1 MTSILRPIITAVLVA
16 GMLSTSWA
24 APVLRVEMLEFAFRP
39 AVIKVQVGRLIT
51 LRLVNRGQ
59 IAHQFETVALRS
71 VAVTVADNQI
81 DVEAP
86 GLDVVRLQPGASAT
100 VQFLPR
106 QRGRFPVV
114 CTIEGHREAGMEGVL
129 EVR

>member
-1 MTSILRPIITAVLVA
+1 MGSILRPVITGILLVA
-16 GMLSTSWA
+16 FLSTSWA
-24 APVLRVEMLEFAFRP
+24 AAPLRVEMVEFKFRP
-39 AVIKVQVGRLIT
+39 AVIRVQAGRLVT
-51 LRLVNRGQ
+51 LRLVNRGH
-59 IAHQFETVALRS
+59 IAHQFETVALRG
-71 VAVTVADNQI
+71 VPITVANDQL

-106 QRGRFPVV
+106 QRGRFPIV

-129 EVR
+129 VIR

>member
-1 MTSILRPIITAVLVA
+1 MV
-16 GMLSTSWA
+16 
-24 APVLRVEMLEFAFRP
+24 EFAFRP
-39 AVIKVQVGRLIT
+39 AVIRVQAGRLIT

-59 IAHQFETVALRS
+59 IAHQFETVALRT

-86 GLDVVRLQPGASAT
+86 GLQMVRLQPGASAT

-106 QRGRFPVV
+106 QRGRFPIV
-114 CTIEGHREAGMEGVL
+114 CTIEGHREAGMVGVL
-129 EVR
+129 EIR

>member
-1 MTSILRPIITAVLVA
+1 MRRICRSVITGILLV
-16 GMLSTSWA
+16 GFGSTSWA
-24 APVLRVEMLEFAFRP
+24 APVIRVEMVEFGFRP
-39 AVIKVQVGRLIT
+39 AVIRVQAGRLVT

-71 VAVTVADNQI
+71 VAVTVADNQL
-81 DVEAP
+81 DVETP
-86 GLDVVRLQPGASAT
+86 GLDVVRLQPGTSAT

-106 QRGRFPVV
+106 QRGRFPIL

>member
-1 MTSILRPIITAVLVA
+1 MRSIVRPVLTGLLVVRF
-16 GMLSTSWA
+16 LSTSWA
-24 APVLRVEMLEFAFRP
+24 AAPIRVEMVEFAFRP
-39 AVIKVQVGRLIT
+39 AVIRVQAGRLIA

-59 IAHQFETVALRS
+59 IAHQFETVALRT

-86 GLDVVRLQPGASAT
+86 GLQMVRLQPGASAT

-106 QRGRFPVV
+106 QRGRFPIV
-114 CTIEGHREAGMEGVL
+114 CTIEGHREAGMVGVL
-129 EVR
+129 EIR

>member
-1 MTSILRPIITAVLVA
+1 MRSILRPVITGILVI
-16 GMLSTSWA
+16 GFFSTSWA
-24 APVLRVEMLEFAFRP
+24 AAPLRVEMVEFKFRP
-39 AVIKVQVGRLIT
+39 AVIRVQVGRLVT

-59 IAHQFETVALRS
+59 IAHQFETVALRA
-71 VAVTVADNQI
+71 VAVTVADDQL

-106 QRGRFPVV
+106 HRGRFPIV

-129 EVR
+129 EIR

>member
-1 MTSILRPIITAVLVA
+1 MRRIRRSVITGILLV
-16 GMLSTSWA
+16 GFGSTSWA
-24 APVLRVEMLEFAFRP
+24 APVLRVEMVEFAFRP
-39 AVIKVQVGRLIT
+39 AVIKVAAGRLVT

-59 IAHQFETVALRS
+59 IAHQFETVALRA
-71 VAVTVADNQI
+71 VAVTVADAQV

-106 QRGRFPVV
+106 RRGRFPIV

>member
-1 MTSILRPIITAVLVA
+1 MRSTLRPVLTGILLVA
-16 GMLSTSWA
+16 FLSTSWA
-24 APVLRVEMLEFAFRP
+24 AAPLRVEMVEFKFRP
-39 AVIKVQVGRLIT
+39 AVIRVQAGRLVT

-59 IAHQFETVALRS
+59 IAHQFETVALRG
-71 VAVTVADNQI
+71 VPITVANDQL

-86 GLDVVRLQPGASAT
+86 GLDVVRLQPGTSAT

-106 QRGRFPVV
+106 QRGRFPIV
-114 CTIEGHREAGMEGVL
+114 CTIEGHREAGMEGIL